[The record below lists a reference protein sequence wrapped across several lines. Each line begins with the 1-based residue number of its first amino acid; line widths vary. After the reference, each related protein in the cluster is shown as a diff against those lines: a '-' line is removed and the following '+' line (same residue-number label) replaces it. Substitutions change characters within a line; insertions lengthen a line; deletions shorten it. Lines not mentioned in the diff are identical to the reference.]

1 MDNLVICDLG
11 YVTGCYHYDD
21 ELPDPHAA
29 PKTRKN
35 IDRALAYTL
44 KPAMDGY
51 SSPVESFLNLDL

>member
-35 IDRALAYTL
+35 IDRARAHML
-44 KPAMDGY
+44 KSAMDGY
-51 SSPVESFLNLDL
+51 CMPIESFLNLDY